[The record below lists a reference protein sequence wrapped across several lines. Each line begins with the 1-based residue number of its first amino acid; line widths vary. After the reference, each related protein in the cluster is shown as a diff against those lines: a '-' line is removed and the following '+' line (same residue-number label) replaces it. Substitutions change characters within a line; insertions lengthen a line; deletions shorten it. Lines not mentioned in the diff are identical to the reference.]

1 MIERIIKS
9 SSRDNQ
15 IVADPFVGSGTTIIA
30 AHNLGRIARA
40 CEIDPGYAAVC
51 LQRFKDHTGITPELL
66 QDAN

>member
-1 MIERIIKS
+1 LQICSNTGDII
-9 SSRDNQ
+9 
-15 IVADPFVGSGTTIIA
+15 ADPFVGSGTTIIG